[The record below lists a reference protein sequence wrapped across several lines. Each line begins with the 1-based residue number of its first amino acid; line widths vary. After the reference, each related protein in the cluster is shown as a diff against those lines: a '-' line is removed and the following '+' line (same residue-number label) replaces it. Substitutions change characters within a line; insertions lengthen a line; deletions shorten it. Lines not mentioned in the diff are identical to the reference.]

1 MVFRLPDGLP
11 EIVPLA
17 AYGSIAQSLQRVEAL
32 RRLRAASPDLA
43 LRTQQL
49 RRWQAQRF
57 RRTYSDVLQ
66 DPQMGPAALFFLTE
80 LYSDQEYS
88 QRDAQFAR
96 IAGTL
101 ERLFPQSVVHT
112 ATLLAQL
119 HALSETL
126 DACMSVCWLQA
137 LFDSVEGCS
146 DAMLFDEPSSLST
159 YQQLWQSCL
168 AHPGFE
174 RGRLEQLQTTNE
186 LGIQLQ
192 KHTQVPGLRLML
204 KMMRAPA
211 SAAGLHDLQR
221 FLECG
226 FDTFGQLG
234 RAGKVP
240 LFLRTVTDRESAWIE
255 KMATPYSDGNIGTSP
270 RLSSNTLL

>member
-1 MVFRLPDGLP
+1 MQMNSSILALPDDLP
-11 EIVPLA
+11 VVMPLT
-17 AYGSIAQSLQRVEAL
+17 AYGSIAHSLQQVEAL
-32 RRLRAASPDLA
+32 RSRRSTSPELA
-43 LRTQQL
+43 QRTQQL
-49 RRWQAQRF
+49 RLWQSQRF
-57 RRTYSDVLQ
+57 RRTYADILQ
-66 DPQMGPAALFFLTE
+66 DAQMGPAALFFLTE

-126 DACMSVCWLQA
+126 DACMAMCWVHGLRGKATGLSDA
-137 LFDSVEGCS
+137 LPFDSSIG
-146 DAMLFDEPSSLST
+146 LTT
-159 YQQLWQSCL
+159 YQQLWWSCL
-168 AHPGFE
+168 SHPGFQQA
-174 RGRLEQLQTTNE
+174 RQEQLLATNE
-186 LGIQLQ
+186 LGRQLH

-221 FLECG
+221 FLERG

-240 LFLRTVTDRESAWIE
+240 MFLSTVTERESAWIAN
-255 KMATPYSDGNIGTSP
+255 MADVGQTSANMGTSP
-270 RLSSNTLL
+270 SP

>member
-1 MVFRLPDGLP
+1 MSALKLALPDDLP
-11 EIVPLA
+11 VVMPLT
-17 AYGSIAQSLQRVEAL
+17 AYGSIAHSLVQVEAL
-32 RRLRAASPDLA
+32 RSRRSASPELA
-43 LRTQQL
+43 QRTQQL
-49 RRWQAQRF
+49 RLWQSQRF
-57 RRTYSDVLQ
+57 RRSYADILQ
-66 DPQMGPAALFFLTE
+66 DAQMGPAALFFLTE

-126 DACMSVCWLQA
+126 DACMAMCWVHGLRGNATCLSDA
-137 LFDSVEGCS
+137 LPFDSPVG
-146 DAMLFDEPSSLST
+146 LTT
-159 YQQLWQSCL
+159 YQQLWWSCL
-168 AHPGFE
+168 SHAGFQHARE
-174 RGRLEQLQTTNE
+174 EQLLATNE
-186 LGIQLQ
+186 LGRQLH

-221 FLECG
+221 FLERG

-240 LFLRTVTDRESAWIE
+240 MFLSTVTERESAWIA
-255 KMATPYSDGNIGTSP
+255 KMADVGQTSANMGTSP
-270 RLSSNTLL
+270 SP